1 MFFTEETQKV
11 ISSQPWCCC
20 HFKAWPIKAINLEGG
35 TTVTSFAR
43 AAKDKHSIL
52 AQAPLVET
60 PFQSHEIPLRL
71 ENFLCV
77 KKIYLEI
84 AEKFPQETQQE

>member
-1 MFFTEETQKV
+1 
-11 ISSQPWCCC
+11 
-20 HFKAWPIKAINLEGG
+20 
-35 TTVTSFAR
+35 
-43 AAKDKHSIL
+43 
-52 AQAPLVET
+52 VET